1 MRLETQLLIGCMA
14 FAACGERVVPLPSL
28 LDPTLSEADLRR
40 ALGVPAEAKRVV
52 ILSQSSHLDINWE
65 RTSDQ
70 YYGDFVE
77 TVFSDATSL
86 LDADPR
92 TFYSVAEMGFLAKHV
107 AVHGAEPWL
116 AHFESGHA
124 RIVGGGMTSPDTLL
138 PTAEALTRDY
148 LLGTIFAEQA
158 FGARPRAAWLP
169 DSFGHSPT
177 VPDLLSAAGF
187 TSVGFGRI
195 DGARHSFEIIGAG
208 LDPVAPGV
216 TTTASV
222 LRDLGTADFVWRG
235 PGGGSVLAHY
245 MPIREYCQGDSI
257 DLDGYVIGGARLGE
271 EHGDDPVFVREQVAT
286 FIDQLTPY
294 ARTPYLFV
302 PIGCDFQVPRPRLA
316 DYAQWWNDERFDATG
331 VWVALATFEDYERL
345 VGFHID
351 DLPAM
356 ERDLAPVWTGFY
368 ASRPQIKQAA
378 RAVAES
384 LAGIEPFL
392 AMLEPGSD
400 SLAPAWQSVV
410 LSNHHDTITG
420 TSTDAVVDSEEV
432 PLLARANTTAEDA
445 WNRALP
451 ELSAQVD
458 TQAADTDHVV
468 VVVNPGP
475 VDRSEVVEVAAPASG
490 AFHAMVDGTSLP
502 AQVTPE
508 GRIAFL
514 AAAVPAFG
522 WRTFSLQSGVRA
534 GATPTA
540 TASVDASTALLSTG
554 VLDARFA
561 HRADGWSLDSL
572 QVGGRELLAGP
583 SMEWVIYAD
592 TGGLYR
598 IGSERPDCAGAQFA
612 EVSTVRA
619 MTIAL
624 IEAGPAR
631 TTLRATAIVDGIPA
645 TIDFIAAAGD
655 DRLTLR
661 VTGAAARQRTIM
673 LRVMPQAPT
682 SDLAMGVAG
691 GVAVRP
697 LSHLYTPSLWPAVTW
712 VSTGELA
719 VGLAQSTAVNGSA
732 TGALEWAVFRN
743 ATSEQPCD
751 DVGPMGTSD
760 GELTEQ
766 FVLGA
771 RDLAGHGATEVA
783 ASMALSRPLRPIA
796 TDRHAG
802 GQPAFG
808 RLVTVDATQ
817 AIATSVKP
825 ASRGQG
831 IVVHLQRFGSD
842 PVSVSIRHGIL
853 PWTTLSRPD
862 LLERDDVPFGEP
874 ITDGVHVDLDAALT
888 ALRLTP

>member
-1 MRLETQLLIGCMA
+1 MA
-14 FAACGERVVPLPSL
+14 LAACGDNALPLPSL
-28 LDPTLSEADLRR
+28 LDPTLSEQDLRR
-40 ALGVPAEAKRVV
+40 ALGVPPEAKRVL
-52 ILSQSSHLDINWE
+52 ILSQSSHLDINWKSTFDE
-65 RTSDQ
+65 
-70 YYGDFVE
+70 YYSARVE
-77 TVFSDATSL
+77 TVFDDATTL

-107 AVHGAEPWL
+107 ADHGAEPWL
-116 AHFESGHA
+116 AHFGTGHA

-148 LLGTIFAEQA
+148 LLGTIFAEQS
-158 FGARPRAAWLP
+158 FNARPRAAWLP

-195 DGARHSFEIIGAG
+195 DGARHTFEIVGAG
-208 LDPVAPGV
+208 LDPIAPDV

-222 LRDLGTADFVWRG
+222 LRDLGSADFVWRG

-257 DLDGYVIGGARLGE
+257 DLDGFPVGGDRLGE
-271 EHGDDPVFVREQVAT
+271 EHDDDPVFVRSQIAE

-294 ARTPYLFV
+294 AKTPYLFV

-316 DYAQWWNDERFDATG
+316 DYAQWWNDEQYAATG

-345 VGFHID
+345 VGFHTD
-351 DLPAM
+351 ELPAM
-356 ERDLAPVWTGFY
+356 ERDIAPVWTGFY
-368 ASRPQIKQAA
+368 ASRPQLKQAA

-384 LAGIEPFL
+384 LAGVEPFL
-392 AMLEPGSD
+392 ALVEPGSD
-400 SLAPAWQSVV
+400 ALAPAWQAVV

-420 TSTDAVVDSEEV
+420 TSSDAVVDSEEA
-432 PLLARANTTAEDA
+432 PLLASAKTTAEDA
-445 WNRALP
+445 WNRALSA
-451 ELSAQVD
+451 LSAQID
-458 TQAADTDHVV
+458 TQTADTAQVV

-490 AFHAMVDGTSLP
+490 AFHALVEGMPQPT
-502 AQVTPE
+502 QVTAD

-514 AAAVPAFG
+514 ATAVPAFG
-522 WRTFSLQSGVRA
+522 WRTFSLQA
-534 GATPTA
+534 GASASTALTA
-540 TASVDASTALLSTG
+540 TASVGADSAVISTG

-561 HRADGWSLDSL
+561 HHADGWSLDSL
-572 QVGGRELLAGP
+572 QVGGQERLAGP

-598 IGSERPDCAGAQFA
+598 IGSERPDCANTQFA

-619 MTIAL
+619 TTLTL

-631 TTLRATAIVDGIPA
+631 TTLRATATVDGIA
-645 TIDFIAAAGD
+645 TTIDFIAAAGD

-661 VTGAAARQRTIM
+661 ATGAAARGRTIM

-682 SDLAMGVAG
+682 TDLAMGVAG

-697 LSHLYTPSLWPAVTW
+697 LSNLYTPSLWPAVTW
-712 VSTGELA
+712 VSSGEVA
-719 VGLAQSTAVNGSA
+719 VELAQSTAVHGSA
-732 TGALEWAVFRN
+732 TGALEWVLFRN

-751 DVGPMGTSD
+751 DLGPMGTSD
-760 GELTEQ
+760 GVLTET
-766 FVLGA
+766 FALGA
-771 RDLAGHGATEVA
+771 RDVTGQGATEVA
-783 ASMALSRPLRPIA
+783 ASMAISRPLRPIA

-802 GQPAFG
+802 GQPALG

-817 AIATSVKP
+817 ALVTAVKP

-831 IVVHLQRFGSD
+831 IVLHLQRFGSD
-842 PVSVSIRHGIL
+842 RASVSIRHGIL

-862 LLERDDVPFGEP
+862 LLERDDAPFGSA

-888 ALRLTP
+888 ALRLAP